1 MAQAKPFEASE
12 QSMASLLGV
21 PLFSTH
27 WYVPRY
33 RPMEGSQWKVTECPF
48 HLERGYHSGTW
59 AVGALP
65 ILMRRAAHQG
75 DTWQTWMSF
84 SPQEIESQELA
95 CTHAHGHMVV
105 MGLGMAWVAIN
116 MAFQPAVTRVT
127 VVERDM
133 EVIQLLD
140 TCAVLTDIPA
150 SVLAKIRIVKADA
163 LEWRPDLKVDVL
175 YADIWRTF
183 DEPGT
188 LQQVQQ
194 MQANVQADSVYFWGQ
209 EIVLARLLGAEPWQ
223 DLPVA
228 DLRQRIHAVSAL
240 PLLVPEEGYAQMIR
254 QVMENRCLRAG
265 P

>member
-1 MAQAKPFEASE
+1 MVQENLLGTSE
-12 QSMASLLGV
+12 ETMASLLGV
-21 PLFSTH
+21 PLFSTR
-27 WYVPRY
+27 WYVPKY
-33 RPMEGSQWKVTECPF
+33 RPMEGSQWRVTECPF

-65 ILMRRAAHQG
+65 ILMRRAAHDQA
-75 DTWQTWMSF
+75 TWQTWMSF

-105 MGLGMAWVAIN
+105 MGLGLAWVAIN
-116 MAFQPAVTRVT
+116 MAFQRAVTRVT

-140 TCAVLTDIPA
+140 VCSTLSDIPLW
-150 SVLAKIRIVKADA
+150 VRTKIRIVKADA
-163 LEWRPDLKVDVL
+163 LEWRPDLAVDVL

-209 EIVLARLLGAEPWQ
+209 EIVLAHLLGETSWQ
-223 DLPVA
+223 DLPAA
-228 DLRQRIHAVSAL
+228 DLRQRIQAVSRL
-240 PLLVPEEGYAQMIR
+240 PLLVPEHGYAQMIR
-254 QVMENRCLRAG
+254 QVMENRRLHVAS
-265 P
+265 